1 MMLLIKLN
9 TNMVMKQKLP
19 ITGSDNHIVWKRRK
33 SGRKKG
39 DNMMSGKAKKM
50 LCFVI
55 VLVAVVLIVC
65 FLPLPR
71 HVRLSVNGLKTGD
84 ETNEV
89 QVTFSLDI
97 WQLNYLFGKDKVK
110 GTILVSELS
119 GREMLFETDCP
130 IGLLEEE
137 GLYWAT
143 VTYYNA
149 DKDAYEGAYLYWNAE
164 FTDVRIEMGNP

>member
-1 MMLLIKLN
+1 MVPVAVLLIA
-9 TNMVMKQKLP
+9 
-19 ITGSDNHIVWKRRK
+19 W
-33 SGRKKG
+33 
-39 DNMMSGKAKKM
+39 
-50 LCFVI
+50 
-55 VLVAVVLIVC
+55 

-71 HVRLSVNGLKTGD
+71 HVRQSVSGLKTED
-84 ETNEV
+84 ETTEA
-89 QVTFSLDI
+89 QATFSLDI

-110 GTILVSELS
+110 GTILVSEPS

-143 VTYYNA
+143 LTYYNA

-164 FTDVRIEMGNP
+164 FTDVRIEMGNS